1 MRATILTL
9 LAMLIM
15 PIIGMEAEAQEH
27 RPRLVVNIIV
37 GSMRAS
43 DLERYGDNFGQYG
56 FKRLMSGGAYFT
68 DAEYDY
74 SHTSTVAGLATF
86 ATGAQPSVHGVIG
99 DSWWSH
105 VDGSRVEL
113 VADAKSRPIPFST
126 GSISCSPH
134 RLQAPT
140 LGDMVVDADAR
151 SKQITIAVDPQTAIV
166 LNGKRGVA
174 YWVERNKTHWTT
186 SSAYLYELPSWV
198 ANYNSS
204 NSNTLYTIER
214 WVPKGNVADYHN
226 SEVAVVEDIKG
237 KTTKLLSDVDLHLD
251 DSAYGHMCYTPAGN
265 TMLLEFASQAI
276 AQESLGRDDATDVLN
291 IYLDTARYIAEVYG
305 PESIEYEDMLYRLDA
320 DLTEFLVYLYAQF
333 DSVDDVLVVLTS
345 DHGTSPSYNPQGGQK
360 RERFNHRQMEVIVN
374 AFLGAR
380 YGSGSYV
387 IGFAN
392 NALYLNHEV
401 INSKKLSIDTIQ
413 EEVATFLLQMR
424 GVSTALSATALRNTS
439 FGEGRQ
445 RLMQQSFHATRSGDV
460 VIDFM
465 PGWMVESTDY
475 RSTSQAG
482 YRYDRSVPLVIY
494 GGGINPQRIER
505 TVSIEEV
512 APTIAYRVGVECP
525 WASST
530 RPITELDN

>member
-9 LAMLIM
+9 LAIVIM
-15 PIIGMEAEAQEH
+15 PLVGMAAESKEN

-37 GSMRAS
+37 GSMRAT
-43 DLERYGDNFGQYG
+43 DLERYGDNFGEQG
-56 FKRLMSGGAYFT
+56 FRRLLSGGAYFT

-74 SHTSTVAGLATF
+74 ALTSTAAGLATF
-86 ATGAQPSVHGVIG
+86 STGAQPSVHGIVG
-99 DSWWSH
+99 DSWWDH
-105 VDGSRVEL
+105 VTGSRVEL
-113 VADAKSRPIPFST
+113 VADAKSHPVPFST

-140 LGDMVVDADAR
+140 LGDMVVDANPK

-186 SSAYLYELPSWV
+186 SSAYLNELPKWV
-198 ANYNSS
+198 ANYNSANS
-204 NSNTLYTIER
+204 NSFYAISR
-214 WVPKGNVADYHN
+214 WVPMGNIANYHN
-226 SEVAVVEDIKG
+226 EEVAVVEDIKD
-237 KTTKLLSDVDLHLD
+237 KPTKLLSDVDLHLD
-251 DSAYGHMCYTPAGN
+251 DSTYGHMCYTPAGN

-276 AQESLGRDDATDVLN
+276 AQESLGSDEATDVLN
-291 IYLDTARYIAEVYG
+291 IHLDPARYIAEVYG

-320 DLTEFLVYLYAQF
+320 NLAEFLTYLYAQV
-333 DSVDDVLVVLTS
+333 DSPEEIVVVVSS
-345 DHGTSPSYNPQGGQK
+345 DHGTAPSYNPQERQE

-380 YGSGSYV
+380 YGSGNYV

-392 NALYLNHEV
+392 NALYLNHDLL
-401 INSKKLSIDTIQ
+401 NSKKLSIATVQ

-439 FGEGRQ
+439 FGGGRQ

-475 RSTSQAG
+475 RSTSHAG
-482 YRYDRSVPLVIY
+482 HRYDRSVPLIIY
-494 GGGINPQRIER
+494 GGGVAAERIER

-512 APTIAYRVGVECP
+512 APTIAHLVGVEAP
-525 WASST
+525 WASSA
-530 RPITELDN
+530 RPMNELDK